1 VGLIGGETVPWVVRP
16 LREAVSWRSTPV
28 VVAVLPHRSDSFPGF
43 DPNLLQAPI
52 SGHLRPLRD
61 RT

>member
-1 VGLIGGETVPWVVRP
+1 VGGEGIGFVGT
-16 LREAVSWRSTPV
+16 AA

-43 DPNLLQAPI
+43 DPDLLQMPI

-61 RT
+61 RIRPDLDLFATIGE